1 MLMRVGCGCAMATGG
16 CTVPMRDGL
25 VVWACLGLVCYVATV
40 SVRNK
45 VVASIGL
52 LRASATMG
60 DGWFTSFEGC
70 CDVAQSG
77 SGMGK
82 SGDGGWIDAAA
93 SLCPEGRIEGPK
105 SAWAAWPGTGWL
117 CFAWMIRGGGKVVV
131 GPSPGHPSPVQPSS
145 VQFSSSTVAAIAGLS
160 DRSRAECSSAQAR
173 LGNNRRGADACPWA
187 SGRRVPGTPW
197 VPH

>member
-25 VVWACLGLVCYVATV
+25 VVWACLGLVCYDATE

-117 CFAWMIRGGGKVVV
+117 WFAWMIRGGGKVVV
-131 GPSPGHPSPVQPSS
+131 GPSPGHPSPVQSSSGS
-145 VQFSSSTVAAIAGLS
+145 VQFQHGSR
-160 DRSRAECSSAQAR
+160 DRRP
-173 LGNNRRGADACPWA
+173 LG
-187 SGRRVPGTPW
+187 SEQS
-197 VPH
+197 